1 MTNKKVAAEF
11 IEYKA
16 EAKASMDALEKKIDD
31 GIGKLVASI
40 KAMKEESDAK
50 FEELKQLILVNTCGS
65 CALNYQGSN
74 KLDLR
79 KTNDMIGERFKPST
93 DSAVFVEGMQPT
105 SFKGFGREFGV
116 DPQAA
121 VDREMQH
128 VMGTNQTGERDSAT
142 EQHSKQ
148 PYEVWKQALSWYRWS
163 EGRTPFHSWDGFK
176 RRLLIRFQQSQEGN
190 LYEQFLAITQEES
203 ARAYVVLFEKLA
215 CQLVGIPE
223 SVMEATFIK
232 GLKRALRAVRVM
244 NPEGLNNAI
253 ELAVSI
259 EDIQLYEGVMQ
270 SKGVAAIVGQ
280 ITSKGDN
287 FRRMTEFVLLRL
299 VGSDIWFC
307 FVVDIGCGCDVAL
320 FSGFLSELRP
330 LHTVEILVYAPE
342 SPLIDPGAAF
352 LWLMAVATIVC
363 ASLWSEITKSEES
376 SGYDELSPKPN
387 RKDDE
392 ENEIIEMSTMSAVV
406 FVITASAFL
415 VLLYLFMSSWFI
427 WILIVFFCIG
437 AVEGMHSC
445 IVALI
450 KRKYKN
456 CGKKEV
462 NVPLFG
468 TMTVMSLLV
477 FLFCAAFAIFWVWTR
492 KESYSWV
499 GQDILGICLIIAVL
513 QLARLPNIK
522 VATVLLSC
530 AFLYDIFWVFISPVF
545 FHDSVMISVA
555 QGDGSSGESIP
566 MVLRFPRLF
575 DPWGGYSVLGFGDI
589 LFPGLLLSFTVR
601 YDKAKKR
608 TWREGYFVWLA
619 VGYACG
625 GSVVNVPG
633 IVHDERT
640 WSTCSALSRTCIILG
655 FVRAE
660 LKELWDYN
668 ADEMQQPLVGE
679 EEA

>member
-1 MTNKKVAAEF
+1 MKKKV
-11 IEYKA
+11 
-16 EAKASMDALEKKIDD
+16 
-31 GIGKLVASI
+31 GI
-40 KAMKEESDAK
+40 
-50 FEELKQLILVNTCGS
+50 LILVVFLLTSIVDGS
-65 CALNYQGSN
+65 ITSCDNISVSVKIKIWVDGIQGQTLEGQSATFSAEIP
-74 KLDLR
+74 
-79 KTNDMIGERFKPST
+79 KTANGLAKQ
-93 DSAVFVEGMQPT
+93 SAVFPSPSNCCSNLT
-105 SFKGFGREFGV
+105 SKLLGFAALAPRGDCDYLV
-116 DPQAA
+116 KAKVAQAGGA
-121 VDREMQH
+121 SALV
-128 VMGTNQTGERDSAT
+128 VINDS
-142 EQHSKQ
+142 
-148 PYEVWKQALSWYRWS
+148 
-163 EGRTPFHSWDGFK
+163 
-176 RRLLIRFQQSQEGN
+176 
-190 LYEQFLAITQEES
+190 
-203 ARAYVVLFEKLA
+203 
-215 CQLVGIPE
+215 
-223 SVMEATFIK
+223 
-232 GLKRALRAVRVM
+232 
-244 NPEGLNNAI
+244 
-253 ELAVSI
+253 
-259 EDIQLYEGVMQ
+259 EDIVEMSCSKNTTLDIDIPVVMI
-270 SKGVAAIVGQ
+270 SKLGG
-280 ITSKGDN
+280 
-287 FRRMTEFVLLRL
+287 E
-299 VGSDIWFC
+299 
-307 FVVDIGCGCDVAL
+307 AL
-320 FSGFLSELRP
+320 NKSLSGGGK
-330 LHTVEILVYAPE
+330 VKILVYAPE

-387 RKDDE
+387 HKDDE

-462 NVPLFG
+462 NVPIFG
-468 TMTVMSLLV
+468 TTTVMSLLV

-625 GSVVNVPG
+625 LLLTFLALYMMNGHGQPALLYLVPCTLG
-633 IVHDERT
+633 
-640 WSTCSALSRTCIILG
+640 TCIILG